1 MGTLAFF
8 APAAAGHINP
18 TLGLAAA
25 LVRRGHRVTYATTEE
40 YAPRVAETGAE
51 VVPFTSSWEALRDRP
66 APQMHGREFVRATRM
81 LLGETKAVLAQL
93 GDGERPDLVVHD
105 GPMAWWGR
113 VLAHRWNVPS
123 VETWP
128 NLVGNE
134 HWSMHLKYTTFNPL
148 SPGFLLLLA
157 RLAAFLRREGLGA
170 DVQGFMRG
178 SRAAC
183 RLVML
188 PRAFQYAGETFG
200 DGYRFVGPA
209 LTGRAFQGDWQPPDD
224 LPVVLVSLGTGYNDQ
239 PDFYRTV
246 LKAAAGRPWRVVLA
260 SGQVDLADLGPV
272 PPNVEVHRQVPQLA
286 VLRHARAFVTHAGM
300 GGTMEGLHFGVPL
313 VAVPQM
319 AEQRANADRIA
330 ELGLGAALPPDE
342 VTAETLWQA
351 VEDVSS
357 DARVRERLDWMRGE
371 LEAAGGA
378 EAAVDEIEK
387 VLGP

>member
-1 MGTLAFF
+1 
-8 APAAAGHINP
+8 
-18 TLGLAAA
+18 

-260 SGQVDLADLGPV
+260 SGQVDPADLGPV

>member
-51 VVPFTSSWEALRDRP
+51 VVLFTSSWEALRDRP

-260 SGQVDLADLGPV
+260 SGQVDPADLGPV

>member
-18 TLGLAAA
+18 TLGLAAE

-260 SGQVDLADLGPV
+260 SGQVDPADLGPV

>member
-1 MGTLAFF
+1 
-8 APAAAGHINP
+8 
-18 TLGLAAA
+18 
-25 LVRRGHRVTYATTEE
+25 
-40 YAPRVAETGAE
+40 
-51 VVPFTSSWEALRDRP
+51 
-66 APQMHGREFVRATRM
+66 
-81 LLGETKAVLAQL
+81 
-93 GDGERPDLVVHD
+93 
-105 GPMAWWGR
+105 
-113 VLAHRWNVPS
+113 

-224 LPVVLVSLGTGYNDQ
+224 LPVVLVSLGTGYNDR

-260 SGQVDLADLGPV
+260 SGQVDPADLGPV

>member
-8 APAAAGHINP
+8 APAAAGHVNP
-18 TLGLAAA
+18 TLGVAAE

-40 YAPRVAETGAE
+40 FAPRVAETGAE
-51 VVPFTSSWEALRDRP
+51 IVPFTSSWKALDGSGP
-66 APQMHGREFVRATRM
+66 PQMHGKEFVRATH
-81 LLGETKAVLAQL
+81 LLLAETKAVLAQL
-93 GDGERPDLVVHD
+93 RDAERPDLVVHD

-113 VLAHRWNVPS
+113 VLARKWSVPS

-134 HWSMHLKYTTFNPL
+134 HWSLHRDYTTFNPL
-148 SPGFLLLLA
+148 SPRFLLLLA
-157 RLAAFLRREGLGA
+157 RLSALLRREGVGGDLP
-170 DVQGFMRG
+170 GFLQG
-178 SRAAC
+178 SRAAM

-200 DGYRFVGPA
+200 PGYRFVGPA
-209 LTGRAFQGDWQPPDD
+209 LTGRGYQGDWQPPDD
-224 LPVVLVSLGTGYNDQ
+224 LPVVLVSLGTGYNDR

-246 LKAAAGRPWRVVLA
+246 LEAAAGRPWRVVLA
-260 SGQVDLADLGPV
+260 SGQADPAALGPV

-286 VLRHARAFVTHAGM
+286 VLRHARVFVTHAGM

-330 ELGLGAALPPDE
+330 ELGLGRALPPDR
-342 VTAETLWQA
+342 VTAATLWQA
-351 VEDVSS
+351 IEDVAS
-357 DARVRERLDWMRGE
+357 DARVRDRLDWMRGE

-378 EAAVDEIEK
+378 RAAADEIEK
-387 VLGP
+387 VLRS